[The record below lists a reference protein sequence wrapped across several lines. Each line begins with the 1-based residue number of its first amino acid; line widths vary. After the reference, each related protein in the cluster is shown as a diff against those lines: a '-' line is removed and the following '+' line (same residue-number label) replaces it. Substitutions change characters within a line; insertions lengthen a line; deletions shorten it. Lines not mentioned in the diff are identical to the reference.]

1 MATLMTGWLIP
12 MLVVTLSH
20 CCAATGPL
28 SPPSHPKCHIPCD
41 EKVCSVIQCT
51 WDPRPDPKIPIKY
64 HLQWEPANS
73 EDGHM
78 TSGNSSD
85 GFIHREH
92 FSNHGE
98 LRVWVQAWNQHGS
111 VKSQDVVFNTEYI
124 IRPPPP
130 TFSSSHQDHLEV
142 HWSTIC
148 DELQLSVGACEVRY
162 RTEEHQD
169 WVWYE
174 DKLCDTYAVSDPQ
187 PGTVYEFQVR
197 CACGSSL
204 KSNWSVIH
212 RIRSAESAPVGEV
225 DVWRDCSIHPSRYDC
240 FLTWKNLSISQARG
254 LILGYEVSVFYNNG
268 TVQVV
273 NASAV
278 ELSTLSV
285 YDEMMW
291 RLTSSLKDV
300 SSVSVSA
307 YNALGSTDATHLV
320 LPTPGEE
327 GNDQTIDLEMQ
338 EENLTV
344 SWKSPSHSPD
354 NLKQYV
360 VQYKECPSG
369 QGFDWIKVDSSQTTA
384 LFEGAF
390 KKHTSYQVSLFA
402 VSNNNEVHQ
411 LSTAIGYSVQGAP
424 PRVLSFQVFSYTDTE
439 AILFWEHFPCSGH
452 KGMILY
458 YQIGVNS
465 QKVYNIS
472 VSPGHGNK
480 TFKLQDL
487 NPGQDY
493 KVWIRAVT
501 AAGPG
506 DTFTKMFKTLRQKKI
521 DLVPVFVVIGLLALL
536 ISLAFIL
543 LCVGQGES
551 KVCPL
556 MPQCIY
562 EKVPDPSNSHI
573 FKQMKHQINEP
584 LSWICN
590 SINEPNPKISLLEV
604 VEMKSRA
611 FEPDGLTSPFVK
623 DECSRTNSQ
632 EDQREDPASEECDR
646 TDHRCGRKEYSKMV
660 DSDEEK
666 VDCWSSSEEE
676 QCTSGYEKHFMP
688 SSLEILAD

>member
-1 MATLMTGWLIP
+1 MAMPMTRWLIP

-20 CCAATGPL
+20 CCAAAGPP
-28 SPPSHPKCHIPCD
+28 SPPSRPMCHRPCD
-41 EKVCSVIQCT
+41 EKVCSVIKCT
-51 WDPRPDPKIPIKY
+51 WEPRPDPKIPINY

-85 GFIHREH
+85 GFIHH
-92 FSNHGE
+92 FPSHGE

-111 VKSQDVVFNTEYI
+111 VNSQDIVFNTEDI
-124 IRPPPP
+124 IMPPPP
-130 TFSSSHQDHLEV
+130 TFSSSYQDHLEV
-142 HWSTIC
+142 HWGTIC
-148 DELQLSVGACEVRY
+148 DELQLTVGTCEVRY

-187 PGTVYEFQVR
+187 PGTVYEFQVC

-254 LILGYEVSVFYNNG
+254 LILGYEVTVFYNNG
-268 TVQVV
+268 TVKVV
-273 NASAV
+273 NVSAV
-278 ELSTLSV
+278 EPSTLSV

-320 LPTPGEE
+320 LPAPGEA
-327 GNDQTIDLEMQ
+327 GNHQPIDLEMQ

-344 SWKSPSHSPD
+344 SWNSPAQFSD

-360 VQYKECPSG
+360 VQFKDCLSG
-369 QGFDWIKVDSSQTTA
+369 QGFDWIKVDSNKTTA
-384 LFEGAF
+384 LFKGAF

-402 VSNNNEVHQ
+402 VSNNNEVHR
-411 LSTAIGYSVQGAP
+411 LSTATGYSVQGVP
-424 PRVLSFQVFSYTDTE
+424 STVLSFQVFSYTDTE
-439 AILFWEHFPCSGH
+439 AILFWKPFPCSGQN
-452 KGMILY
+452 GRILY

-472 VSPGHGNK
+472 GTPHHGNK
-480 TFKLQDL
+480 TFRLQDL

-493 KVWIRAVT
+493 EVWIRAVT

-506 DTFTKMFKTLRQKKI
+506 EISTKTFKTLRQKKF
-521 DLVPVFVVIGLLALL
+521 DLIPVFVVIGLLLL
-536 ISLAFIL
+536 MISLALIL
-543 LCVGQGES
+543 FCVCQGES
-551 KVCPL
+551 KVC
-556 MPQCIY
+556 PQCIY

-590 SINEPNPKISLLEV
+590 SVHEPHPKISMLEV
-604 VEMKSRA
+604 VETKSRA
-611 FEPDGLTSPFVK
+611 FEPDGLTRLVMK
-623 DECSRTNSQ
+623 DECSRTDSQ
-632 EDQREDPASEECDR
+632 EDLREDPAAEECDR
-646 TDHRCGRKEYSKMV
+646 TDRRYGRKEYSKMV

-688 SSLEILAD
+688 SPLEILAD